1 MTKFDRV
8 SSLFWIGIASL
19 ICMESIRIGPGSL
32 LAPGPG
38 FLPLG
43 AGLLIGILGV
53 IIFVLTLKRPVEG
66 REVLWESGAQLEK
79 VVSTII
85 SVLAYAFLVDYLGF
99 HLITLLWIG
108 FVCWRIGD
116 MGWKGAIITSLLT
129 TFFSY
134 LLFERYLGIHF
145 SKGVFGSIL
154 F

>member
-8 SSLFWIGIASL
+8 SSLFWVGAAL
-19 ICMESIRIGPGSL
+19 FICVESIRIGPGSL
-32 LAPGPG
+32 LNPGPG

-43 AGLLIGILGV
+43 AGLLIGIFGG
-53 IIFVLTLKRPVEG
+53 IIFTVALRRPVEG
-66 REVLWESGAQLEK
+66 NEVLWEPGAKVAK
-79 VVSTII
+79 VVSTIT
-85 SVLAYAFLVDYLGF
+85 SVLAYAFLIDYLGF

-116 MGWKGAIITSLLT
+116 MGWKGAVITSLLT
-129 TFFSY
+129 TFSSY

-145 SKGVFGSIL
+145 SKGVFGSVL